1 MRRKKWLKRVVNKRM
16 ISKLFLRGK
25 EARIFKRKHALRH
38 VKMRI
43 LTLRNIKRKRE
54 KKKMGAKISEIET
67 YDKAL
72 T

>member
-54 KKKMGAKISEIET
+54 KKMDAKISEIET

>member
-25 EARIFKRKHALRH
+25 EVRIFKRKHALRH

-54 KKKMGAKISEIET
+54 KKMGAKILEIET